1 MFDSFATPNTPGS
14 LSFNIS
20 RTLLKSCPSSQ
31 WCHPTIL
38 SHVVACPV
46 LKLSQHPG
54 LFQWIGS
61 SHQVAKVLARRL
73 RGKEWACWTGD
84 ADSIPVSRRSP
95 GGGNVNPL
103 EYACPENPMDGETWW
118 AILHVVAESPTRLR
132 DWTILK
138 HYVKKMLKYLQIMK
152 ENTESAK
159 RFWRR
164 CQSFLLWGDI
174 SQLRPL
180 ATVSSS
186 LVCES
191 VRNPEL
197 CPSPDSMFWYGG
209 KSSVLDLL
217 RPC

>member
-1 MFDSFATPNTPGS
+1 MGLLDRRRRFYPRVEEIPWRRKCQPARVSLPGE
-14 LSFNIS
+14 
-20 RTLLKSCPSSQ
+20 
-31 WCHPTIL
+31 
-38 SHVVACPV
+38 SHGWRNFV
-46 LKLSQHPG
+46 G
-54 LFQWIGS
+54 
-61 SHQVAKVLARRL
+61 
-73 RGKEWACWTGD
+73 
-84 ADSIPVSRRSP
+84 
-95 GGGNVNPL
+95 
-103 EYACPENPMDGETWW
+103 Y
-118 AILHVVAESPTRLR
+118 ILHVVAESPTRLR
-132 DWTILK
+132 DWTTLK

-180 ATVSSS
+180 ATVSST